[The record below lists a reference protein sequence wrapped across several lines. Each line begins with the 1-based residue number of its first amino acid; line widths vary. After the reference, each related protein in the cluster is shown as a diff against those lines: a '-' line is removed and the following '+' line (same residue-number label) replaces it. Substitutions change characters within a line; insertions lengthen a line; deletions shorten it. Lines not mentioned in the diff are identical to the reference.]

1 MQSAWKWS
9 PWVGSLQSDSANSYF
24 TTMINSSKMIT
35 SCSNMINMSP
45 PLDIDLSTAGTWT
58 LGLVERDLKAL
69 STMVFATWAI
79 VDFSS
84 GEDPCIL
91 VLVMAF
97 QESKLTKNMSTNLG
111 GPGENGFLV
120 RVQQDERVLLIQARD
135 LWSLGLLLLSYE
147 SNRQSPSHLLGWS
160 SQIKNHLL
168 LHLVD
173 VVVVL
178 VLYII
183 TFSSTWL
190 VLTRGFFEPTELH
203 CDWTLGW
210 RWSWW

>member
-24 TTMINSSKMIT
+24 TRMINSSKMIT
-35 SCSNMINMSP
+35 SCPNMINMSP
-45 PLDIDLSTAGTWT
+45 PLDIDLPTAGTWT

-97 QESKLTKNMSTNLG
+97 QESKLTKKDGDQPERPRWEQISCLCPAGWTRPPCSG
-111 GPGENGFLV
+111 SRPLV
-120 RVQQDERVLLIQARD
+120 IGVIAE
-135 LWSLGLLLLSYE
+135 G
-147 SNRQSPSHLLGWS
+147 NRQSTSHLLVWS
-160 SQIKNHLL
+160 SQMKNHLL
-168 LHLVD
+168 LYLFGPHEGLLRTHRVALRLNPWLK
-173 VVVVL
+173 VVVVI
-178 VLYII
+178 VMS
-183 TFSSTWL
+183 FE
-190 VLTRGFFEPTELH
+190 LT
-203 CDWTLGW
+203 
-210 RWSWW
+210 

>member
-9 PWVGSLQSDSANSYF
+9 PWVGSLRSDSANSYF

-35 SCSNMINMSP
+35 SCSNMINMSS
-45 PLDIDLSTAGTWT
+45 PLDIDLSTACTWT

-97 QESKLTKNMSTNLG
+97 QESKLTKKMATNLG

-120 RVQQDERVLLIQARD
+120 CVQQDERVLPVQARD
-135 LWSLGLLLLSYE
+135 LWALGLLL
-147 SNRQSPSHLLGWS
+147 RA
-160 SQIKNHLL
+160 IDNHLL
-168 LHLVD
+168 IYLVGPHQGLLRTHR
-173 VVVVL
+173 VA
-178 VLYII
+178 
-183 TFSSTWL
+183 
-190 VLTRGFFEPTELH
+190 
-203 CDWTLGW
+203 LGLNP
-210 RWSWW
+210 

>member
-35 SCSNMINMSP
+35 NCSNMINISL
-45 PLDIDLSTAGTWT
+45 PLDIDLPTAGTWT
-58 LGLVERDLKAL
+58 LGLVERDWKAL

-97 QESKLTKNMSTNLG
+97 QGSKLAKKMATNLG

-120 RVQQDERVLLIQARD
+120 RVQQDERVLPVQARD
-135 LWSLGLLLLSYE
+135 LWSLGLLL
-147 SNRQSPSHLLGWS
+147 RA
-160 SQIKNHLL
+160 IDNHLL
-168 LHLVD
+168 IYLVA
-173 VVVVL
+173 
-178 VLYII
+178 
-183 TFSSTWL
+183 
-190 VLTRGFFEPTELH
+190 PH
-203 CDWTLGW
+203 K
-210 RWSWW
+210 